1 MRNTWIRFL
10 PVLLMVAPL
19 AQATEEAATRQAA
32 GGTGR
37 SGLLGVLLAVAT
49 LAAIAFLAWLARWYL
64 IRRKMVAKN
73 DPRKLLHELCRAHNL
88 TRRAEALLRKSAA
101 ALGTPHPA
109 RFFLEPQ
116 LLRQASTCAALAG
129 SQRALQ
135 LLHAELFGEE
145 GE

>member
-73 DPRKLLHELCRAHNL
+73 DPRKAAEHYDQFVSLWKNADPELQPRVAEVRARVAKL
-88 TRRAEALLRKSAA
+88 RSAERR
-101 ALGTPHPA
+101 
-109 RFFLEPQ
+109 
-116 LLRQASTCAALAG
+116 
-129 SQRALQ
+129 
-135 LLHAELFGEE
+135 
-145 GE
+145 